1 MGRVFNLRNNWESI
15 LFLLGRRGRGKLYIS
30 EKEAVKVL
38 NQIKSGKSV
47 EVDDSAVCFYFLKNQ
62 ESWQRRRRDNSICSE
77 EGECTGV
84 LELY

>member
-47 EVDDSAVCFYFLKNQ
+47 EVD
-62 ESWQRRRRDNSICSE
+62 
-77 EGECTGV
+77 
-84 LELY
+84 